1 MAVFFNIVSIHKNNK
16 NWNNKNGGLLE
27 QNIYVRIQITN
38 MKPVILKKL
47 LKNVKIDLTKNFY
60 ETFFKKK
67 NQFYFELKKK
77 RLIKQVQQSS
87 FKIK

>member
-1 MAVFFNIVSIHKNNK
+1 
-16 NWNNKNGGLLE
+16 
-27 QNIYVRIQITN
+27 

-67 NQFYFELKKK
+67 NQFDFELKKK